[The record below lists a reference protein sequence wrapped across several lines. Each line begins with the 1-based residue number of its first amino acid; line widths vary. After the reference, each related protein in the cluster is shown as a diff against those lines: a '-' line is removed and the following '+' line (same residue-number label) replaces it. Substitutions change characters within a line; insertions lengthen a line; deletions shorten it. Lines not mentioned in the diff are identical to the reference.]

1 MALTLALIAAY
12 LGILAVVAHLTARRA
27 DNDTFYSAR
36 RRSPW
41 WAVAFGM
48 LGASLSGVTFVSV
61 PGMVQAS
68 DMTYMQMCLGFIPGY
83 AMVAFLLL
91 PVYYSLG
98 TTSIYS
104 YLDRRFG
111 ITAYRT
117 GASFFLLS
125 KLLGAAVR
133 LYLVCLIL
141 QRIVFDALGCPF
153 WLTALI
159 ILLLI
164 WLYTHRGGI
173 GTIVWT
179 DCLQT
184 LVLLVALVLIIAAL
198 LRAEGWG
205 IGDAVRQVRDSS
217 MSRVFEFSDWS
228 SRQHFWKQFLS
239 GAFIVVVMT
248 GLDQDMM
255 QKNLTCRTLRESQK
269 NMIVNGL
276 LYVPVNLLFLS
287 LGVLMYIFAQRQGID
302 LPASSDE
309 VMPML
314 CAGGY
319 LGQAA
324 LAFFTLGIAAAAL
337 SSADSALTALTT
349 SVCVDLFRSPN
360 DERLR
365 RRMHIVVSLI
375 VLLVILAIKALNNT
389 SVIDAVYT
397 IASYTYGPLLGLF
410 AFGLLT
416 EKRRLISSR
425 NGEAT
430 LATPRSEATLNL
442 QPSPRAIPFIC
453 LSAPV
458 ICYLLSAYSAT
469 HLNYHFGYEL
479 LLLNGFLTAFCLW
492 LSSLCHET
500 KQAHHGQR

>member
-1 MALTLALIAAY
+1 MTLAIVL
-12 LGILAVVAHLTARRA
+12 VVVYFLLLTGVAWLTARQT
-27 DNDTFYSAR
+27 DNDTFYTGR

-61 PGMVQAS
+61 PGMVRTS

-83 AMVAFLLL
+83 AMVAFGLL
-91 PVYYSLG
+91 PVYYRLG
-98 TTSIYS
+98 VTSIYT
-104 YLDRRFG
+104 YLNERFG
-111 ITAYRT
+111 LTAYRT
-117 GASFFLLS
+117 GSSFFLLS

-141 QRIVFDALGCPF
+141 QRIVFDAVGCPF
-153 WLTALI
+153 WLTAVV

-173 GTIVWT
+173 ATIVWT

-184 LVLLVALVLIIAAL
+184 VVLLVALVLIITAF
-198 LRAEGWG
+198 LRTEGWG
-205 IGDAVRQVRDSS
+205 IGDAIRQVRESS
-217 MSRVFEFSDWS
+217 MSRVFEFDDWS
-228 SRQHFWKQFLS
+228 SRQYFWKQFLS

-269 NMIVNGL
+269 NMLVNGL

-287 LGVLMYIFAQRQGID
+287 LGVLMYLFATRHSIE
-302 LPASSDE
+302 LPSSGDE
-309 VMPML
+309 VLPLL

-324 LAFFTLGIAAAAL
+324 LAFFTLGIVSAAL

-349 SVCVDLFRSPN
+349 SVCVDLFRRDSST
-360 DERLR
+360 RLR
-365 RRMHIVVSLI
+365 RSVHVVVTL
-375 VLLVILAIKALNNT
+375 VLLAVILLFHVLNNT

-410 AFGLLT
+410 AFGLFVP
-416 EKRRLISSR
+416 SR
-425 NGEAT
+425 IKPA
-430 LATPRSEATLNL
+430 A
-442 QPSPRAIPFIC
+442 RAIPFIC
-453 LSAPV
+453 LAAPLL
-458 ICYLLSAYSAT
+458 CYLLSYLSST
-469 HLNYHFGYEL
+469 YWNYHFSYEL
-479 LLLNGFLTAFCLW
+479 LLLNGTLTFIGCAIAANR
-492 LSSLCHET
+492 
-500 KQAHHGQR
+500 K